1 VVPDEFTN
9 EGMSLFCV
17 VGCAAWLGLT
27 HQNHSSA
34 ALPDHPVCQPDLLM
48 PSKLCRGEPLQP
60 FSGSKCIF
68 TAVYTTQEGL
78 RPWYKTRDQGFHKE
92 LQRFKSQLVPSIK
105 RYVDPKIPVYTLVHK
120 DHIKAHFSK
129 RVDIIPLSNI
139 SAPRWAGQWYRQ
151 SFSKVHV
158 PELALQKN
166 CSRVLFLDNDVEIRK
181 DITHLFDAEAPAF
194 ALDKPIAGNAMAN
207 SGIFLLDVNRTFVD
221 SWKTFIK
228 RKYKHRE
235 TSVKGPQN
243 GGDQECWGDYFGKEM
258 YQLPLNYNA
267 NYNSVKSQRIDRGN
281 IYIAHYYPSNT
292 RWQW

>member
-1 VVPDEFTN
+1 
-9 EGMSLFCV
+9 
-17 VGCAAWLGLT
+17 
-27 HQNHSSA
+27 
-34 ALPDHPVCQPDLLM
+34 M

-194 ALDKPIAGNAMAN
+194 ALDRLVDGKPLIN
-207 SGIFLLDVNRTFVD
+207 SGIFLMDVNRTFVH

-228 RKYKHRE
+228 RKYKNRNAIVQ
-235 TSVKGPQN
+235 SPRDGS
-243 GGDQECWGDYFGKEM
+243 DQECWGDYFGKDI

-267 NYNSVKSQRIDRGN
+267 NYDSVKDQRIDKGN
-281 IYIAHYYPSNT
+281 IHIAHYYPSNT
-292 RWQW
+292 WWEW